1 MRESAR
7 SKKGVKKMKEIAIIT
22 YAKLSQVKL
31 ILQNKKNSYT
41 AYALIEHDKDD
52 TDTHCHIFIRFN
64 SDRRGVDIQKWFENC
79 TDINDKQ
86 ANTRFES
93 VKSRKGLIDY
103 LTHKKNTEKAQY
115 DESQIIWSDS
125 NAKELL
131 LEEQE
136 EDNGY
141 NALEKMLN
149 NIPLRQIAKEHGRDF
164 IRYYNSYKQLRDDI
178 MFQERQKKIEDEQLK
193 LIGELEQTK
202 QELLFK
208 VKSLENGRINPETGE
223 IE

>member
-1 MRESAR
+1 MREIAR
-7 SKKGVKKMKEIAIIT
+7 SKRRKKMKEMAIMT

-41 AYALIEHDKDD
+41 AYALIEHDKDP
-52 TDTHCHIFIRFN
+52 TDTHCHIFIKFN
-64 SDRRGVDIQKWFENC
+64 SERRGVDIQKWFENS

-86 ANTRFES
+86 ANTRFEN
-93 VKSRKGLIDY
+93 VKSKKGLIEY
-103 LTHKKNTEKAQY
+103 LTHKNNADKAQY
-115 DESQIIWSDS
+115 DESKIIWSDE
-125 NAKELL
+125 NARELL
-131 LEEQE
+131 LEDQK

-178 MFQERQKKIEDEQLK
+178 MYQERKKKIEEEQLK
-193 LIGELEQTK
+193 IISELEQTK

-208 VKSLENGRINPETGE
+208 VKALEQEKIDPETGE